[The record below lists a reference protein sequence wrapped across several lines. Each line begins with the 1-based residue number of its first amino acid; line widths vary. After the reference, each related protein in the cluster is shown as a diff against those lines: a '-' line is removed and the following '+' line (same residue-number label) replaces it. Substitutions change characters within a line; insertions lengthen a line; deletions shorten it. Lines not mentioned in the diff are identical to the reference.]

1 MKKTTTLKRTNRV
14 LFGVLSALTCFALLA
29 SSMTTTG
36 NDSKMTV
43 IVPNNFSGICIIG
56 FSNTE
61 KESDSVTVILDEHG
75 IGKVDGDFY
84 AFNKIKNM
92 DFFIGNPTK
101 KQPLTDYLM
110 VDKNRIDTS
119 QTYLQHGFTIRVN
132 NKTYLLLRIGKVSYL
147 NSEFNIDDPEIDRK
161 IKLVSW

>member
-1 MKKTTTLKRTNRV
+1 
-14 LFGVLSALTCFALLA
+14 
-29 SSMTTTG
+29 
-36 NDSKMTV
+36 
-43 IVPNNFSGICIIG
+43 
-56 FSNTE
+56 
-61 KESDSVTVILDEHG
+61 
-75 IGKVDGDFY
+75 
-84 AFNKIKNM
+84 
-92 DFFIGNPTK
+92 
-101 KQPLTDYLM
+101 M